1 MSTFEHA
8 LMKTS
13 PSILVVVDAMVA
25 LIVVPV
31 PGKILKKLAAVRATE
46 ATPRTVAKAV
56 ATALGSTLGRPQ
68 SCRYRLRDRPRG
80 GLCGPNGGKFFQ
92 NFSGYRHH
100 DQCHHSVYYNQDTG

>member
-8 LMKTS
+8 LMNTS

-46 ATPRTVAKAV
+46 ATARTVAKAV
-56 ATALGSTLGRPQ
+56 ATALGLTLNPMIVAIRHSMLICNARSVIDSTSGHGVAAI
-68 SCRYRLRDRPRG
+68 SAAVARL
-80 GLCGPNGGKFFQ
+80 
-92 NFSGYRHH
+92 
-100 DQCHHSVYYNQDTG
+100 T